1 MVPELKLNRYI
12 AISFLFHFLLLS
24 ILVAVPPE
32 WVVRSAVFNVNIVD
46 YIEIPAPREG
56 SRVQGVRIQKDNA
69 SEPSPQSID
78 GEGSRVQGVRIQK
91 DRAPDSPPQ
100 SIYGEGTNN
109 RGSESL
115 NGSTPNTL
123 SDRGRGLPSEPEG
136 LPLKPKPHLFDKETI
151 EKFAKKAPEEKE
163 LTFDTREF
171 RHRGYLRMLKE
182 KIESVWRYPTEA
194 ARRGISGDL
203 YIRFSIKRDGRLG
216 GVELLRTSGHKDL
229 DEAAM
234 KALRDAEPYWPL
246 PQDWDKEDIE
256 ITGHFIYLLGRYY
269 IM

>member
-56 SRVQGVRIQKDNA
+56 SRVQGVRIQKD
-69 SEPSPQSID
+69 
-78 GEGSRVQGVRIQK
+78 
-91 DRAPDSPPQ
+91 RAPDSPPQ

-109 RGSESL
+109 KGSESL
-115 NGSTPNTL
+115 NGSTRNTL

-182 KIESVWRYPTEA
+182 KIESIWRYPTEA

-216 GVELLRTSGHKDL
+216 DVELLRTSGHKDL

-246 PQDWDKEDIE
+246 LQDWDKEDIE
-256 ITGHFIYLLGRYY
+256 ITGHFIYLPGRYY

>member
-1 MVPELKLNRYI
+1 VVPKLKLNRYI
-12 AISFLFHFLLLS
+12 VISFLFHFLLLG
-24 ILVAVPPE
+24 ILLVSAPPQ
-32 WVVRSAVFNVNIVD
+32 WVVRSSVFNVNIVD
-46 YIEIPAPREG
+46 YIEIPTSREG
-56 SRVQGVRIQKDNA
+56 SRIKDREALGVRREAKS
-69 SEPSPQSID
+69 SELRTPNLSL
-78 GEGSRVQGVRIQK
+78 
-91 DRAPDSPPQ
+91 APDSPPQ
-100 SIYGEGTNN
+100 SIHGEGTNN

-115 NGSTPNTL
+115 NGSTRDTL
-123 SDRGRGLPSEPEG
+123 SERGIGLPSEPKG

-182 KIESVWRYPTEA
+182 KIESIWRYPPEA

-203 YIRFSIKRDGRLG
+203 YIRFSIKRDGRLK

-246 PQDWDKEDIE
+246 PQDWGKDEIE
-256 ITGHFIYLLGRYY
+256 ITGHFIYLPGRYY
-269 IM
+269 IL

>member
-1 MVPELKLNRYI
+1 VVPELKLNLYI

-24 ILVAVPPE
+24 ILLAVPPQ

-46 YIEIPAPREG
+46 YIEIPATR
-56 SRVQGVRIQKDNA
+56 
-69 SEPSPQSID
+69 
-78 GEGSRVQGVRIQK
+78 EGSRVQGVRIQK
-91 DRAPDSPPQ
+91 DRALDSSPQSIHGEGTNQGVRIQKDRALDSPPQ
-100 SIYGEGTNN
+100 SIHGEGTNN

-115 NGSTPNTL
+115 NGSTQNTL

-136 LPLKPKPHLFDKETI
+136 LPLKPKPNLFDKETI

-163 LTFDTREF
+163 LTFDSREF

-182 KIESVWRYPTEA
+182 KIESIWRYPAEA

-234 KALRDAEPYWPL
+234 KALWDAEPYWPL
-246 PQDWDKEDIE
+246 PEDFHKEEIE
-256 ITGHFIYLLGRYY
+256 IIGHFIYLLGRYY